1 MKMTMRRRLMVAM
14 VGLVAVV
21 LLIAGVGTLLLTR
34 NAARN
39 QAQQQLVTEAT
50 SLTSAKAETRSLPV
64 LKIVHKTLA
73 LENAET
79 IRIDRLGAVVTPL
92 PSNISQDD
100 IDVAAVQAG
109 QTTSG
114 RVGDTVYA
122 VAPFT
127 LTRAERVRLKMGPE
141 ATFAVLLTRD
151 VSGLGPSW
159 GYFIIAGGV
168 ALLVAALVAWQ
179 MSRRMARPLV
189 EAMEVTGRIAS
200 GELESRV
207 PVRKHDYPEFTSLA
221 GSVND
226 MAQSLEDGRARERH
240 LLLAVSHDLRTPL
253 TSIRGFAEAIKDGA
267 IDDSGRAA
275 DVIIAESRR
284 LERLV
289 GDLLDLTKLEAHQLS
304 ISMRPTDAAEVV
316 TTTAEGFRPT
326 AAKAGLDITLDLP
339 GTTGA
344 VDEDATAVPA
354 ALATPTPTP
363 AAASLPPVAADPDRL
378 AQLVAN
384 LIENACTFAAR
395 RVTIGLRDGG
405 PAGGCVITVDDDGPG
420 IEPSDLDRVFERFY
434 QADRGRNRLM
444 GSGLGLA
451 IVAELTVAMGGQVR
465 AVSPLGPSGGS
476 RFEVWLGPWAGAP
489 AAAPAPP
496 RSRSP
501 AGLNGA
507 AVLTANYY
515 AKKPQFPFQRCLFSS
530 Y

>member
-1 MKMTMRRRLMVAM
+1 MTMRRRLMVAM
-14 VGLVAVV
+14 VGLEAVV

-34 NAARN
+34 NAARS

-64 LKIVHKTLA
+64 LKVIRKTLA

-79 IRIDRLGAVVTPL
+79 IRIDGLGAIVTPL

-100 IDVAAVQAG
+100 IDVAAVQSG

-114 RVGDTVYA
+114 RVGNTVYA

-127 LTRAERVRLKMGPE
+127 LSRGERLKLKIGPQG
-141 ATFAVLLTRD
+141 TFAVLLTRD
-151 VSGLGPSW
+151 VGDLGPSW
-159 GYFIIAGGV
+159 GYFIIAGAA
-168 ALLVAALVAWQ
+168 ALVVAALVAWQ

-189 EAMEVTGRIAS
+189 DAMQVTGRIAS

-316 TTTAEGFRPT
+316 TTTAEGFRPM

-339 GTTGA
+339 ARTGA
-344 VDEDATAVPA
+344 IDEVPA
-354 ALATPTPTP
+354 SLATPPPGP
-363 AAASLPPVAADPDRL
+363 ASTLPPVAADPDRL

-384 LIENACTFAAR
+384 LIENACTFAR
-395 RVTIGLRDGG
+395 SRVTVGLADAG

-420 IEPSDLDRVFERFY
+420 IEPGDLNRVFERFY

-444 GSGLGLA
+444 GSGLGLT
-451 IVAELTVAMGGQVR
+451 IVAELAAAMGGQVR
-465 AVSPLGPSGGS
+465 AVSPLGPNGGS
-476 RFEVWLGPWAGAP
+476 RFEVWLGRWPAP
-489 AAAPAPP
+489 TAPAPAPP
-496 RSRSP
+496 PVPASP
-501 AGLNGA
+501 RA
-507 AVLTANYY
+507 
-515 AKKPQFPFQRCLFSS
+515 
-530 Y
+530 